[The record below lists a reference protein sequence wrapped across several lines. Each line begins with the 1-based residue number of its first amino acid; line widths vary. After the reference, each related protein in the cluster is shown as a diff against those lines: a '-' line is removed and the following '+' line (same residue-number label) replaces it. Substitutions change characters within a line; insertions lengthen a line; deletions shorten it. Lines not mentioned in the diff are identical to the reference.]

1 MPQPGREVDLLR
13 NLPIFAPLP
22 LAVTELLSTEL
33 RPQEFESGSVVMRE
47 GDPGEEFHVIA
58 SGSASVTV
66 RGEPRP
72 SLGSGDCFGEIA
84 LLRDIPRTATIIA
97 AEPLH
102 TFALRREQFLAAV
115 ASSARSGVAAE
126 SLVSERLGEDPTG
139 ER

>member
-1 MPQPGREVDLLR
+1 
-13 NLPIFAPLP
+13 
-22 LAVTELLSTEL
+22 
-33 RPQEFESGSVVMRE
+33 
-47 GDPGEEFHVIA
+47 
-58 SGSASVTV
+58 
-66 RGEPRP
+66 
-72 SLGSGDCFGEIA
+72 LGSGDCFGEIA